1 MANQLV
7 LVGNRVVAHGQD
19 CFSTIPGAVVCL
31 TNGKIYGG
39 ATIAEC
45 STECP
50 ADIDAVGYE
59 YRAGEFVKCAPFYK
73 GNGNVAVWCDECKA
87 PLDSGFPSQ
96 FLGKVFTTTY
106 TGTGTRELSITCG
119 FKPKL
124 AIVASE
130 YYTVSIS
137 GTSRELSFT
146 AIVSHN
152 GGFYVGM
159 NTQGGIGYG
168 TIFATIGN
176 DFIEWS
182 ASDSTNAMNVN
193 GTKYTI
199 TVIG

>member
-96 FLGKVFTTTY
+96 FLGKVFHTTY
-106 TGTGTRELSITCG
+106 TGTGTIAAGVTCG
-119 FKPKL
+119 FKPK
-124 AIVASE
+124 
-130 YYTVSIS
+130 Y
-137 GTSRELSFT
+137 
-146 AIVSHN
+146 AIVSCQY
-152 GGFYVGM
+152 YVTLGTNRVLQSYTAVM
-159 NTQGGIGYG
+159 SEAGGIKIG
-168 TIFATIGN
+168 TDVNISLDVLIAEDGLSFNYMNESGVEYSVIIFG
-176 DFIEWS
+176 
-182 ASDSTNAMNVN
+182 
-193 GTKYTI
+193 
-199 TVIG
+199 